1 MNYPLLS
8 TLSGLYIFPNITSI
22 FYYRKVFWKSSSE
35 TLFSS
40 SSDFCFIAFTSTNL
54 SLSWVFSFSGTKRSL
69 QGPDLMS
76 GGAGRRLS
84 SHFSRKNHE
93 REMKN
98 GPDVSYF
105 TRGENVNLLIG
116 KKKII
121 YVERNKILQ
130 MSTWDTVISV
140 YMYDIYRMLRFFV

>member
-8 TLSGLYIFPNITSI
+8 TLSGLYIFPNIASI
-22 FYYRKVFWKSSSE
+22 FHYRKVFWKSSSE

-54 SLSWVFSFSGTKRSL
+54 SPFTGLFIFGNKKKSTGTKF
-69 QGPDLMS
+69 DEW
-76 GGAGRRLS
+76 GAGRRLS

-116 KKKII
+116 KKNYI
-121 YVERNKILQ
+121 Y
-130 MSTWDTVISV
+130 
-140 YMYDIYRMLRFFV
+140 